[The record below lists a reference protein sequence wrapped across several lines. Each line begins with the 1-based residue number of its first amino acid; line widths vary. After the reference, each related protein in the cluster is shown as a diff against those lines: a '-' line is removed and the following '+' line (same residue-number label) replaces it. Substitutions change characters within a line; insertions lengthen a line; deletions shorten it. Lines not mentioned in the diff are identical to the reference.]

1 MYNKE
6 KALQILDDI
15 IQSEQNENA
24 RLAADDLRYALSLAL
39 VAYTEHLMHWSDIP
53 EHSNQDTKEY
63 FAALHTIHK
72 ALCQANI
79 FSSAVLTE

>member
-6 KALQILDDI
+6 KALQILDAI
-15 IQSEQNENA
+15 INTEQNENV

-39 VAYTEHLMHWSDIP
+39 VAYAEHLMHWSDIP

-63 FAALHTIHK
+63 WVALHSIHK
-72 ALCQANI
+72 TLVEAGI
-79 FSSAVLTE
+79 FDAVE

>member
-24 RLAADDLRYALSLAL
+24 RLAGDDLRYALSLAL

-53 EHSNQDTKEY
+53 EHSNQDTREY
-63 FAALHTIHK
+63 FAALHNIHK
-72 ALCQANI
+72 TLVEAGVFDEL
-79 FSSAVLTE
+79 E

>member
-1 MYNKE
+1 MYNKQ
-6 KALQILDDI
+6 KALQILDTI
-15 IQSEQNENA
+15 INTEQNENV

-63 FAALHTIHK
+63 WIALHNIHK
-72 ALCQANI
+72 TLVEAGI
-79 FSSAVLTE
+79 FNDLE